1 MFCMELKAVKALH
14 GVRGYTYAYVTP
26 SRYTNICNAGLDG
39 RPVLIQNRY
48 GGPGKIS
55 NLK

>member
-14 GVRGYTYAYVTP
+14 GVRG
-26 SRYTNICNAGLDG
+26 YTNICNAGLDG

-48 GGPGKIS
+48 SGTGKIS